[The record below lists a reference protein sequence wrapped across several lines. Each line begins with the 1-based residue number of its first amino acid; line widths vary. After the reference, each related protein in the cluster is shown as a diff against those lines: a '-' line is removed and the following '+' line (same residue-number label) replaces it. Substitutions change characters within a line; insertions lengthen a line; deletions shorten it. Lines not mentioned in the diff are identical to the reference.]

1 MRGYCESIARISVI
15 TAKQRYRAWKKSEYH
30 TKVNRFAS
38 IFCGFVLVFSST
50 FGSLFT
56 SRFLLPQTSWGFLPK
71 FEKQVPSTA
80 EDPEA
85 ITTAVQ
91 LGNEK
96 SDTNQNDS
104 GNETTTASNSFQV
117 TAEMERK
124 LVRKLDT
131 RLVLLVMGLC
141 M

>member
-1 MRGYCESIARISVI
+1 MM
-15 TAKQRYRAWKKSEYH
+15 
-30 TKVNRFAS
+30 
-38 IFCGFVLVFSST
+38 
-50 FGSLFT
+50 
-56 SRFLLPQTSWGFLPK
+56 GFLPK

-85 ITTAVQ
+85 ITTAIQ

-96 SDTNQNDS
+96 PDTNQNDS